1 MNPFDRLHP
10 AIRHHVVNSL
20 GWSALRPT
28 QEEAIDPILRGQDV
42 LLLAPTAGGKTEA
55 AVFPVLSRMLSERW
69 LGLSVLYICPLRA
82 LLNNLESRLAYYAGL
97 LGRSVALWH
106 GDVGAGKKRT
116 ALRSP
121 PDLLMTTPES
131 IESILI
137 SRSADHNDFFST
149 LRVIIVDELH
159 VFAGDDRGWH
169 LLALLERL
177 DRITERHIQ
186 RLGLSATV
194 GNPEALASW
203 LTREQRP
210 ARVVGRLG
218 STPDGKATIDYVG
231 SLENAALVISR
242 MHRGEKRLVFC
253 DSRARVERLASRLRG
268 LEMQTF
274 VCHSS
279 LSATERRHAE
289 EAFAQAS
296 DCVIVATSALELGID
311 VGDLDRVIQIDAP
324 PTVASFLQRMG
335 RTGRRAGSSR
345 NCLFLATTNE
355 SLLIA
360 AGLVRLW
367 SEGFVEHIVPSP
379 RPLHIFAQQILA
391 LVLQQRGLPENSWS
405 NWVGETFEQVQAP
418 EARALV
424 GYMISTGVLT
434 EDQGVLGIGPLGETS
449 LGRRNFLELMSAFT
463 TPLLL
468 SVRHGN
474 TVLGEVAPTTIATR
488 RDEPMIVLLGG
499 RSWYVTEVDW
509 KRRLAWVEPSEE
521 GGRSMWPGSSRFIP
535 YASCRAIEAAVVAC
549 ALSVELSNRA
559 KIQFDALCDEFAF
572 CDGVSIPL
580 VVDPNGRCRLWTF
593 AGSAVNGP
601 LTRSMSA
608 SGLQIERFD
617 NFGISIKSSEP
628 SLIPSLVGQLDPGE
642 CLPSIPDD
650 LRTALKFSMCL
661 PPGVASAILTER
673 LRDKTGLA
681 ATMKR
686 PVRIVCTERQA
697 SA

>member
-1 MNPFDRLHP
+1 M
-10 AIRHHVVNSL
+10 
-20 GWSALRPT
+20 
-28 QEEAIDPILRGQDV
+28 
-42 LLLAPTAGGKTEA
+42 
-55 AVFPVLSRMLSERW
+55 
-69 LGLSVLYICPLRA
+69 GLSVLYVCPLRA
-82 LLNNLESRLAYYAGL
+82 LLNNLEPRLAYYADL

-131 IESILI
+131 IEAILI
-137 SRSADHNDFFST
+137 SRGVHHKDFFST

-218 STPDGKATIDYVG
+218 SKPDGKVSIDYVG

-253 DSRARVERLASRLRG
+253 DSRARVERLASDLRG
-268 LEMQTF
+268 LEQQTF

-279 LSATERRHAE
+279 LSVTERRHAE

-335 RTGRRAGSSR
+335 RTGRRAGGSR

-355 SLLIA
+355 ALLIA
-360 AGLVRLW
+360 AGIVRLW
-367 SEGFVEHIVPSP
+367 SEGFVERIVPSAS
-379 RPLHIFAQQILA
+379 PLHIMAQQILA

-405 NWVGETFEQVQAP
+405 DWVGETFEQVQES

-424 GYMISTGVLT
+424 GYMISTGMLT
-434 EDQGVLGIGPLGETS
+434 EDQGVLGIGPLGEAS

-474 TVLGEVAPTTIATR
+474 TVLGEVAPTTITTR

-499 RSWYVTEVDW
+499 RSWCVTDVDW

-559 KIQFDALCDEFAF
+559 QNQFNTLCDEFAF

-580 VVDPNGRCRLWTF
+580 VLDSNGGCRLWTF

-601 LTRSMSA
+601 LARAMSA
-608 SGLQIERFD
+608 SGLQIRRFD
-617 NFGISIKSSEP
+617 NFGISIRSNEP
-628 SLIPSLVGQLDPGE
+628 SLIPSLVGQLDPSK

-650 LRTALKFSMCL
+650 LRTALKFSVCL

-673 LRDKTGLA
+673 LRDKKGLA
-681 ATMKR
+681 ATLKR
-686 PVRIVCTERQA
+686 PVRIVRAKRQA